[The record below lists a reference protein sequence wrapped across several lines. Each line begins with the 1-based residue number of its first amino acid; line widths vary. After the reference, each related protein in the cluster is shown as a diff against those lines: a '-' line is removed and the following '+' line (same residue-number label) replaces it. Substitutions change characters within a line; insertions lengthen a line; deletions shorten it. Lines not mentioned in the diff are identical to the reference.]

1 MGYNTF
7 MIIHLCCRI
16 LKIMNVKIIL
26 EGSRILIVKC
36 YCSKDNGRSMKNIT
50 FITTGG
56 TIEKTY
62 DEHHG
67 ILTNRHSILTK
78 ILESLRLPELSVS
91 QRNVIFKDSLDMT
104 DGDREIIVDM
114 TRQSMES
121 SDAVIILHGTDT
133 LELTGRLLSGKI
145 KKPLCP
151 IIFTG
156 AMRPYEFRDSDAM
169 QNVVEA
175 LFAAV
180 LIDPGIYVVM
190 HNKLLRFPGVRK
202 DRDKLTFIK

>member
-1 MGYNTF
+1 
-7 MIIHLCCRI
+7 
-16 LKIMNVKIIL
+16 
-26 EGSRILIVKC
+26 
-36 YCSKDNGRSMKNIT
+36 MKNIT

-62 DEHHG
+62 DEHNG
-67 ILTNRHSILTK
+67 VLTNQHSILSK

-104 DGDREIIVDM
+104 DRDREIILDM
-114 TRQSMES
+114 TRQAMGS

-133 LELTGRLLSGKI
+133 LEVTGRLLAAEI
-145 KKPLCP
+145 NDPPCP
-151 IIFTG
+151 VIFTG

-180 LIDPGIYVVM
+180 LVDPGIYVVM
-190 HNKLLRFPGVRK
+190 HNKLLHFPGVKK
-202 DRDKLTFIK
+202 DRDKLTFIEDK

>member
-1 MGYNTF
+1 ME
-7 MIIHLCCRI
+7 
-16 LKIMNVKIIL
+16 K
-26 EGSRILIVKC
+26 
-36 YCSKDNGRSMKNIT
+36 IT

-62 DEHHG
+62 DEHNG
-67 ILTNRHSILTK
+67 ILTNQHSILTK

-104 DGDREIIVDM
+104 DGDREIIYEM
-114 TRQSMES
+114 TRQAMES

-133 LELTGRLLSGKI
+133 LELTGKMLSRKI
-145 KKPLCP
+145 KKAPCP

-175 LFAAV
+175 LFAARLV
-180 LIDPGIYVVM
+180 KPGIYVVM
-190 HNKLLRFPGVRK
+190 HNKLLAFPGVKK
-202 DRDKLTFIK
+202 DRDKHTFVRE